1 MVLYKN
7 FSHNLIFISI
17 FVVLSSSI
25 KYIIESE
32 LSDSNTINYS
42 KYQDTIRKFNN
53 ANDANDI
60 NNIISCTN
68 IFDMHKHGYCIDVP
82 SYYYEQNPTAY
93 NRIIYY
99 FNIVPLINYNKIR
112 QCQIDDMILYIN
124 KLDTRYMDVF
134 SIVS

>member
-7 FSHNLIFISI
+7 LSHKLIFISI

-42 KYQDTIRKFNN
+42 KYQDTITKL
-53 ANDANDI
+53 NDANDI

-82 SYYYEQNPTAY
+82 SYYYKQNPTAY

-99 FNIVPLINYNKIR
+99 FRNFAR
-112 QCQIDDMILYIN
+112 
-124 KLDTRYMDVF
+124 
-134 SIVS
+134 

>member
-1 MVLYKN
+1 MLY
-7 FSHNLIFISI
+7 FSLIIAIAISI
-17 FVVLSSSI
+17 QCVMKTDI
-25 KYIIESE
+25 
-32 LSDSNTINYS
+32 SNHISNYS
-42 KYQDTIRKFNN
+42 KELVILEKLEDKNY
-53 ANDANDI
+53 
-60 NNIISCTN
+60 IIACEV
-68 IFDMHKHGYCIDVP
+68 IFDVYKHGYSIDVP